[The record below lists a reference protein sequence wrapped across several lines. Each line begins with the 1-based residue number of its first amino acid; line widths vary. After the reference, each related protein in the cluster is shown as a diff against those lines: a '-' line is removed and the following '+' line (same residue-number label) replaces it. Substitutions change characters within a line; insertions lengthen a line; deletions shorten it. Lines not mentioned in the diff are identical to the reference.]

1 MIRQENQL
9 QIHLIFATKRG
20 QFYHTDAA
28 QPASRRRLYTF
39 VATFVGGFVGGFV
52 AAAYSVD
59 LHGCTLQCRCAIR
72 IRVSGRRCAS
82 RTSTVSRSCASVH
95 PATAAN
101 SATSVTTH
109 APFTANRAPQTPQ
122 LDLRGPTSKGGR
134 VTFQVSRSNK
144 PEVEIR
150 RKR

>member
-39 VATFVGGFVGGFV
+39 VATFVGGFVGGFCSCSLFSRFAWLYV
-52 AAAYSVD
+52 AVSLCNPNPCQQKALCFEDVYSQSFMCICPPGYRGK
-59 LHGCTLQCRCAIR
+59 LCNICNYTCT
-72 IRVSGRRCAS
+72 VHSKP
-82 RTSTVSRSCASVH
+82 RS
-95 PATAAN
+95 PD
-101 SATSVTTH
+101 
-109 APFTANRAPQTPQ
+109 PQ